1 MQQLRSSYSLTDL
14 TDRQD
19 RFTDVTEEEEG
30 ELEEGEII
38 RMRMSFMKKLFSAVM
53 YQATVTLENTARG
66 LRKPLSLSFIPLCCK
81 IP

>member
-14 TDRQD
+14 TEDRQD

-38 RMRMSFMKKLFSAVM
+38 EMRMFESFNQ
-53 YQATVTLENTARG
+53 Y
-66 LRKPLSLSFIPLCCK
+66 
-81 IP
+81 